1 MAAVPERLETERLVL
16 RTWRADD
23 VEPFAALNADPR
35 VMAHVGARRPLE
47 RGESERLLA
56 QIIRHWDEHGFGL
69 WAVEHRA
76 EATAP
81 FGFVGLAVP
90 SFLPA
95 VLPAL
100 EVGWRLAAAWWGRGY
115 ATEAARASVECAW
128 AALRLER
135 LVSVI
140 HPANERSLRVAAK
153 LGMRRGRDRPLPG
166 TSERLC
172 VMELDAP
179 R

>member
-1 MAAVPERLETERLVL
+1 VASVPERLETARLVL

-23 VEPFAALNADPR
+23 LEPFVALNADAR
-35 VMAHVGARRPLE
+35 VMAHVGTRRALN
-47 RGESERLLA
+47 RDDSERLLA
-56 QIIRHWDEHGFGL
+56 QITRHWDEHGYGL
-69 WAVEHRA
+69 WAVERRA
-76 EATAP
+76 EGTAP
-81 FGFVGLAVP
+81 IGFVGLAVP

-95 VLPAL
+95 VLPAV

-128 AALRLER
+128 AALHLQR
-135 LVSVI
+135 LVSII

-153 LGMRRGRDRPLPG
+153 LGMRGGRDRRLPG
-166 TSERLC
+166 TSERLR

>member
-1 MAAVPERLETERLVL
+1 VARVPERLETDRLVL

-23 VEPFAALNADPR
+23 REPFAALNADAR
-35 VMAHVGARRPLE
+35 VMAHVGARRPLA
-47 RGESERLLA
+47 RDESERLLA
-56 QIIRHWDEHGFGL
+56 QITRHWDEHGFGL
-69 WAVEHRA
+69 WAVERRCDGA
-76 EATAP
+76 GP
-81 FGFVGLAVP
+81 IGFVGLAVP

-95 VLPAL
+95 VPPAV

-115 ATEAARASVECAW
+115 ATEAARASVDCAW
-128 AALRLER
+128 TALRLER
-135 LVSVI
+135 VVSII

-153 LGMRRGRDRPLPG
+153 LGMQPGRDRLLPG
-166 TSERLC
+166 TRERLR